1 MLQDD
6 LTKAA
11 IKRAEEPLTIEELG
25 DIFEKGKMCPYYDQK
40 YRIKTADVI
49 FMPYNYIIDQ

>member
-1 MLQDD
+1 MEDELAA
-6 LTKAA
+6 TA

-25 DIFEKGKMCPYYDQK
+25 DIFEKGGMCPFYDQK